1 MLMIERTNRASTI
14 VSRIQRNH
22 GLEHATL
29 HLIGEKY
36 PHLALAGYSDVQG
49 FWIVGNVEAGIVIA
63 AATEALERMRMGE
76 RQLAIHANCGTNFM
90 TSGILAGLTAWLTM
104 IGDTSTCKK
113 KLDRLPILLIL
124 VTLAIIISRPFGML
138 IQSRLTTSGEPIT
151 LEVTRIVSRKNSIGW
166 THRVFTQG

>member
-1 MLMIERTNRASTI
+1 MIERTNRVSTI

-138 IQSRLTTSGEPIT
+138 IQSRLTTSGEPIN